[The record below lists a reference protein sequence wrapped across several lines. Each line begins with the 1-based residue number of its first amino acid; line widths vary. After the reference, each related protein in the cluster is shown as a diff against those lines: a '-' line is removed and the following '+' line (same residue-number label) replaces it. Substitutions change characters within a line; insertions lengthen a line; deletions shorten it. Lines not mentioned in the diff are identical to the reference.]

1 MPTMAI
7 LLAYAK
13 NQTLILSRK
22 RKKTANNS
30 DQQED
35 LAQNTKSAA
44 GGTDLR
50 LEAQIKNDT
59 KQSTKHI
66 GAYKEDL

>member
-1 MPTMAI
+1 M
-7 LLAYAK
+7 AYAK

-35 LAQNTKSAA
+35 LAQNTKLAV
-44 GGTDLR
+44 GETVLR
-50 LEAQIKNDT
+50 LEPRIKNDT
-59 KQSTKHI
+59 KHSTKHI
-66 GAYKEDL
+66 DAYKGDL